1 MSDDQDTLFA
11 SSLSSNDQASLAPT
25 PVSSQTV
32 TSEPNL
38 AYYNPM
44 DIDVVLV
51 FTNGSLHVTVDHT

>member
-11 SSLSSNDQASLAPT
+11 SSLSSDDQAFLVLT

-32 TSEPNL
+32 TPELNL